1 MTAFSTVSPQSPL
14 TEFDRPS
21 AAPGVSGRAEVWIQ
35 EQPFRTHINL
45 RGDAADPAFLNRVR
59 DVLGL
64 SLPLEANTIAE
75 LGGSRLCWLGPDEW
89 LVINPADDTATE
101 RLRDAL
107 AGLHHSVVD
116 VSGGQT
122 IIRIGGPA
130 WRDVLASACP
140 FDLHPRVFGPGACA
154 QTVFA
159 HANVLL
165 VPTRIDT
172 RTDAVDIIV
181 RRSFADHLA
190 RWLIDA
196 AGECGYEFLSAG

>member
-1 MTAFSTVSPQSPL
+1 MDAFSIDSPQSPL
-14 TEFDRPS
+14 VEFRTPS
-21 AAPGVSGRAEVWIQ
+21 AVPGVSGRAEVWIQ

-45 RGDAADPAFLNRVR
+45 RGDAAHPDFRNRVH
-59 DVLGL
+59 DVLGF
-64 SLPLEANTIAE
+64 SLPLEANTIQE

-89 LVINPADDTATE
+89 LLISPAGDTVVE
-101 RLRDAL
+101 RLRDVL
-107 AGLHHSVVD
+107 ATVHHSIVD

-122 IIRIGGPA
+122 IIRMGGSA

-140 FDLHPRVFGPGACA
+140 LDLHPSVFGPGACA
-154 QTVFA
+154 QTVCA

-165 VPTRIDT
+165 MPT
-172 RTDAVDIIV
+172 RTDTRGDTVDIIV

-196 AGECGYEFLSAG
+196 AGECGYEFLPAD